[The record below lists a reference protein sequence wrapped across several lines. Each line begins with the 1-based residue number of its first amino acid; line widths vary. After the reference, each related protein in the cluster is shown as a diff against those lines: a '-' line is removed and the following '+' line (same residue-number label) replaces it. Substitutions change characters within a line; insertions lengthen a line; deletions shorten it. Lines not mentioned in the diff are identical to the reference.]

1 MYQWQHHSI
10 LTILQAHHYLTCFC
24 GVYSGFTITRR
35 QTYRM
40 DRMREI
46 KWWVVY
52 GAFEFI
58 VMFTP
63 IQVMGLVLS
72 CPFLQEQ
79 STDFYAYKLPIFIL
93 LIANSFFLVWIMV
106 VSRFVII

>member
-1 MYQWQHHSI
+1 
-10 LTILQAHHYLTCFC
+10 
-24 GVYSGFTITRR
+24 
-35 QTYRM
+35 
-40 DRMREI
+40 
-46 KWWVVY
+46 
-52 GAFEFI
+52 
-58 VMFTP
+58 
-63 IQVMGLVLS
+63 MGLVLS